1 MRRLLSLLA
10 IGLYSVN
17 LLSSCGPLTDPDGH
31 EGPGSS
37 SANRLSGTERLLA
50 PTGTVVDTN
59 AQADVTPGATEGSY
73 SLTADGAATYSVP
86 LWVPPGR
93 AGMQPELALSYN
105 SRSGMGIAGVGF
117 TLGGTPSRITRCRKS
132 VAQDGV
138 VGQVRFDTSDAF
150 CLDGARLV
158 HTNPSVAAYGA
169 NGSEYRT
176 EVDSFARVTLFAST
190 PSGPPDSFE
199 VRQKNGRIL
208 TYAAKLDG
216 GRVIPQRSPPTSV
229 NTDTLETVRF
239 AWALSE
245 VKDRQGNYMR
255 LLYDRVGSAE
265 MGYQHLLRRI
275 EYTGSHTD
283 ASVAVPQRSV
293 VFSYEAGDVDESY
306 VAGFKLRSSLRL
318 SRIQMYAPDV
328 PVSQTQPGASALWRS
343 YALKYFEGSERSI
356 SGRSLL
362 KSVEECDGRNVCKA
376 PTTFSWGM
384 GSESYTTIHTGISD
398 VIANDNMLGGVNPY
412 AARDVWTLQL
422 ADVNGDGKDD
432 LLYRMPIF
440 GPSGTF
446 SRAEWRLRLSTGS
459 GFGAAMNVSLPVVRV
474 GDSLDDLAPV
484 DMDMDGKTDILA
496 INRTHCDTNLS
507 GHNQLYRFNGTNFT
521 PTINDG
527 SEAYA
532 VCHTTLADRL
542 PTGLQT
548 ADLNADGLPDLIRSW
563 RHVNATEVT
572 PTEWAWR
579 LNPLGSTGALNFP
592 AYTSLGI
599 RSGLEHAG
607 LVVDVDGDGASELL
621 LRKPQSNTP
630 DDFASY
636 YTAVGVNSD
645 GSVREVET
653 TLSALAWDYD
663 RAPPHH
669 YLNLWMVDVTGDGLP
684 DALTLHRER
693 NPRDNQSRQLKL
705 AVNTG
710 NGFLRP
716 TIIALPLSSM
726 PGPSLWAEGGRTI
739 DNGLRVLDFDMDG
752 RQDLLLTEYYPTG
765 DASQPPREYLTVLQS
780 TGTGFTSR
788 FLSSQSASRIPV
800 GRASGDGFTKP
811 PGGTGPLEGA
821 GWGQKQTR
829 VGDINGDGLQDIVQV
844 AFSSSSLVVHLRQ
857 GGKPDLLQ
865 EVRDGH
871 GKFVRFEHAPLRAL
885 QDAGR
890 YTPGTCT
897 YPQYCG
903 TRGMWVVG
911 SYETDSGQGDVPELP
926 FRKYDV
932 SYAEGRTD
940 LRGRGWLGFG
950 RRVVT
955 DTATNATTT
964 TVYDNVTRTGT
975 LYLHAGSPKS
985 ETVSTPLELGTHSR
999 VTTFLREARTAP
1011 EGVTRFL
1018 CPVKTTVTETDS
1030 VHGAI
1035 AYSVLDQQCDAYGNV
1050 TSQDTFV
1057 RFSASD
1063 TVGTRLQRTLQVENH
1078 PSTWVLGLPRRV
1090 TDTSTSPPTDLHPS
1104 GQQATRATTYQYCAS
1119 EPCPESNLVWRAV
1132 TEPEGSVDTR
1142 LVVTYARDLTGQ
1154 VTSAEASHGGTA
1166 PSRQESVSYDN
1177 FEKLFP
1183 IMAINAEGL
1192 RSDTAHHP
1200 ALGVVALTEDANGVR
1215 TRRAYDGFGRLRI
1228 ETAPYREGGVSAGP
1242 SVSVGYALAGSGT
1255 LVTVQ
1260 RAGSPT
1266 VVERLDRWE
1275 RPISISTQAADG
1287 RWTYATTE
1295 YDFFGRPSRATQP
1308 RFEAE
1313 PAKAT
1318 TFTYDNLG
1326 RPLKATG
1333 PDGSFQEWTYQGRAM
1348 RHFDELS
1355 NWAAVVYSP
1364 LGQPLVV
1371 EEQESRDTATMV
1383 STFYSYGPF
1392 GLLESVRDDSGGV
1405 TSMEYDVLGRRT
1417 KLMEPKLGPL
1427 VTAYNAFGDVRQET
1441 DAGGRQ
1447 TTFGYD
1453 RLGREVLV
1461 SNADG
1466 QTRFVWDTAPYG
1478 IGGLAQAVNE
1488 RSATTTAD
1496 DVVSAYTYD
1505 PLSRPI
1511 QESLTL
1517 GGATYLLDQSY
1528 DGFGRPDTL
1537 WYPAGPGGTRLT
1549 AKQEYTA
1556 TGYPLAVKDAST
1568 GAEYWRAKERDAV
1581 GRLLTEARGANVL
1594 TTWNRYDHRGRL
1606 RFIESRVGATT
1617 AGSPLQSLSYGY
1629 NTNNSLRSRHDT
1641 LKQVS
1646 ESFQYDG
1653 LDRLKRWTVQA
1664 RCDNTVTDYDYDLL
1678 GNLTSRKVVRNGTQT
1693 ERLYFQ
1699 YGALTAPRHALTG
1712 VSTTANFS
1720 TLSESFTYDAAGNQT
1735 NAAEAGTG
1743 RFRNIS
1749 YTSFNLPATLQT
1761 QQGTLSFTY
1770 DAFQRRTLK
1779 QHGNGDSTLYL
1790 GGVYEKRRES
1800 GADSHVFMVLAEGRA
1815 VAQVTLASSSGAT
1828 PVTSYLLNDY
1838 LGSVETVTDAA
1849 GTVLEQRKYQP
1860 FGARGRVDDPT
1871 LAPATTS
1878 SVVRLGFTS
1887 HEWDEEAGLVNMRG
1901 RLYDPRVGRF
1911 LTPDPVVQAPFSSQ
1925 GLNRYSYV
1933 FNNPLRYID
1942 PSGFSGEE
1950 AISSVMWTGPTTDG
1964 EATSICGSPN
1974 PSDCISPTAGSVN
1987 GAATEV
1993 GNSSDGGDSSP
2004 AAIAGGADM
2013 NGGTAPGVVQSS
2025 CQFCVGD
2032 GRGLFAFSDKQ
2043 MDDLQGWA
2051 RETKWAY
2058 APGVGLAT
2066 STLNVMLSLMR
2077 GKTDDLYSDVAQV
2090 GLSFVAGK
2098 VIGGVIKGVAPVV
2111 VAATRPLLVK
2121 AEAGIAARLAL
2132 GGCFI
2137 AGTPV
2142 LTAKGLVPI
2151 EEVAVGDWVWAWDEE
2166 TKVPGWHR
2174 VSKTFIK
2181 PAMVVLEVMLESP
2194 DGTRES
2200 FGVTAEHPF
2209 GVVGRGWTEAQSLR
2223 WGDEV
2228 ESALGERMRVVSVA
2242 TSAERKPV
2250 FNFEVEDAHTY
2261 FVGESTAWVHNI
2273 SSIARRLFPNT
2284 MPERLAEEMADA
2296 ESVKA
2301 PIMEVS
2307 ARGFKALVDSGE
2319 KIKYVVLESGKL
2331 IVAPH
2336 TYMGVEIKH
2345 AVLSGGRAVLTAGEA
2360 EIARTGRRYF
2370 GLSINVQSG
2379 HFMPT
2384 EESVVYA
2391 RAAFA
2396 QFGITFR

>member
-1 MRRLLSLLA
+1 MKRLISLLTL
-10 IGLYSVN
+10 GLYGVN
-17 LLSSCGPLTDPDGH
+17 LLSSCGPASSPDGND
-31 EGPGSS
+31 ELAASTAS
-37 SANRLSGTERLLA
+37 RLSGTERLLA
-50 PTGTVVDTN
+50 PAGTVVDTN
-59 AQADVTPGATEGSY
+59 AQAGVTPGATEGSY

-105 SRSGMGIAGVGF
+105 SRSGAGLAGVGF

-132 VAQDGV
+132 LAQDGV
-138 VGQVRFDTSDAF
+138 VGQVRFDRSDAF

-176 EVDSFARVTLFAST
+176 EVDTFARVTLLAST
-190 PSGPPDSFE
+190 ASGPPDSFE
-199 VRQKNGRIL
+199 VRLKNGRIL
-208 TYAAKLDG
+208 TYAARLEG
-216 GRVIPQRSPPTSV
+216 ARVIPQQVPPTGVS
-229 NTDTLETVRF
+229 TSTLETVRF

-255 LLYDRVGSAE
+255 LLYSLEGTHTTGFE
-265 MGYQHLLRRI
+265 HLLTRI

-283 ASVAVPQRSV
+283 ASVALPRRSV
-293 VFSYEAGDVDESY
+293 VFNYEPGDVDESY
-306 VAGFKLRSSLRL
+306 VAGFKLRTSKRL
-318 SRIQMYAPDV
+318 ERIEMFAPDV
-328 PVSQTQPGASALWRS
+328 PVSQTQLGATTSWRS
-343 YALKYFEGSERSI
+343 YSLKYREGSEKSI

-362 KSVEECDGRNVCKA
+362 KTVTECDGRNVCKA
-376 PTTFSWGM
+376 PTTFSWGL
-384 GSESYTTIHTGISD
+384 GSESFTTIDTGIPD
-398 VIANDNMLGGVNPY
+398 VIDNDARYDSTKPFV
-412 AARDVWTLQL
+412 ARDYWTVQL

-432 LLYRMPIF
+432 LLYRFTRF
-440 GPSGTF
+440 GPSGGLPET
-446 SRAEWRLRLSTGS
+446 EWRLRLSTGS
-459 GFGAAMNVSLPVVRV
+459 GFGEFMVVNLPEAQV
-474 GDSLDDLAPV
+474 GDTLDDLAPV

-496 INRTHCDTNLS
+496 INRSRCVHNIS
-507 GHNQLYRFNGTNFT
+507 GHIQLYRFNGSNFT
-521 PTINDG
+521 TTINDG
-527 SEAYA
+527 SETYA
-532 VCHTTLADRL
+532 ICGTGLANLR
-542 PTGLQT
+542 PPGLQT
-548 ADLNADGLPDLIRSW
+548 ADLNADGLPDLLRSW
-563 RHVNATEVT
+563 RHANATSST
-572 PTEWAWR
+572 PAQWAWR
-579 LNPLGSTGALNFP
+579 LNPLGTSGTLNFP
-592 AYTSLGI
+592 AYTPTGI
-599 RSGLEHAG
+599 QSGLEHAG
-607 LVVDVDGDGASELL
+607 LIVDVDGDGASEVL

-630 DDFASY
+630 DDFANY
-636 YTAVGVNSD
+636 YTAVGINSD
-645 GSVREVET
+645 GSMREVAT
-653 TLSALAWDYD
+653 TLSALPWDHEW
-663 RAPPHH
+663 AQPHH
-669 YLNLWMVDVTGDGLP
+669 YLSLWMVDVTGDGLP

-693 NPRDNQSRQLKL
+693 QPHSDVHRNLKL
-705 AVNTG
+705 AINTG
-710 NGFLRP
+710 NGFLP
-716 TIIALPLSSM
+716 PQTLTLPAGSL
-726 PGPSLWAEGGRTI
+726 PGPAQWSETGRFI
-739 DNGLRVLDFDMDG
+739 DNGLRVLDFNMDG
-752 RQDLLLTEYYPTG
+752 RQDLLLTEYYLDRGT
-765 DASQPPREYLTVLQS
+765 PRRHLTVLLS
-780 TGTGFTSR
+780 TGTGFTPQI
-788 FLSSQSASRIPV
+788 LSTLEV
-800 GRASGDGFTKP
+800 GRATGDGTAT
-811 PGGTGPLEGA
+811 PGGSTPLEGS
-821 GWGQKQTR
+821 GWGQKLTR

-844 AFSSSSLVVHLRQ
+844 AHGTTTSPNPRLLVHLRQ

-865 EVRDGH
+865 QAIDGH
-871 GKFVRFEHAPLRAL
+871 GKFVRFEHRAL
-885 QDAGR
+885 RGMQDEGR

-903 TRGMWVVG
+903 TRGMWVVS
-911 SYETDSGQGDVPELP
+911 SYAVDNGQDDVLEPP

-955 DTATNATTT
+955 DTSTNATTT

-985 ETVSTPLELGTHSR
+985 ETVNTPLSSGTHSR
-999 VTTFLREARTAP
+999 VTTFLREARIAP
-1011 EGVTRFL
+1011 EGLTRFL
-1018 CPVKTTVTETDS
+1018 CQVKTTVIETEGT
-1030 VHGAI
+1030 HGDVSA
-1035 AYSVLDQQCDAYGNV
+1035 SVLDQQCDAYGNV
-1050 TSQDTFV
+1050 TSQDTFSS
-1057 RFSASD
+1057 FSATD
-1063 TVGTRLQRTLQVENH
+1063 TVGNRLQRTLQVENH

-1090 TDTSTSPPTDLHPS
+1090 TDTSTSPPTNLFPS
-1104 GQQATRATTYQYCAS
+1104 GQQATRARTYQYCAS
-1119 EPCPESNLVWRAV
+1119 EPCPESNLVWRTV

-1154 VTSAEASHGGTA
+1154 VTSAEATHGGSA

-1183 IMAINAEGL
+1183 TVGINAEGH
-1192 RSDTAHHP
+1192 RDDTAHHP

-1228 ETAPYREGGVSAGP
+1228 ETAPYREGGASAGP
-1242 SVSVGYALAGSGT
+1242 SVLVGYALAGRDT

-1266 VVERLDRWE
+1266 VVQRLDRWE
-1275 RPISISTQAADG
+1275 RPVSVSTQAADG
-1287 RWTYATTE
+1287 RWTNATTE
-1295 YDFFGRPSRATQP
+1295 YDFFGRPARTTQP

-1313 PAKAT
+1313 PAKAS

-1326 RPLKATG
+1326 RLLKATR
-1333 PDGSFQEWTYQGRAM
+1333 PDGAFQEWVYKGRSA
-1348 RHFDELS
+1348 RYFDELR
-1355 NWAAVVYSP
+1355 NWTATVFSP

-1371 EEQESRDTATMV
+1371 EELEQTGSSVTTI
-1383 STFYSYGPF
+1383 YSYGPF
-1392 GLLESVRDDSGGV
+1392 GLLEAVRDYSSGI

-1427 VTAYNAFGDVRQET
+1427 VTEYDAFGDVRQET

-1447 TTFGYD
+1447 TTYGYD

-1461 SNADG
+1461 DNADG
-1466 QTRFVWDTAPYG
+1466 LTRFTWDTAAHG
-1478 IGGLAQAVNE
+1478 VGGLAQAVNE

-1505 PLSRPI
+1505 TLSRPT
-1511 QESLTL
+1511 QEALTL
-1517 GGATYLLDQSY
+1517 GGATHLVDQSY
-1528 DGFGRPDTL
+1528 DSFGRPDTL

-1549 AKQEYTA
+1549 AQQVYTA

-1568 GAEYWRAKERDAV
+1568 GAEYWRARERDAA
-1581 GRLLTEARGANVL
+1581 GRLLVEARGANVL

-1617 AGSPLQSLSYGY
+1617 AGSPLQSLSYSY
-1629 NTNNSLRSRHDT
+1629 NTNNSLSSRHDT

-1664 RCDNTVTDYDYDLL
+1664 RCDNTVTDYGYNTL
-1678 GNLTSRKVVRNGTQT
+1678 GNLTSKKVVRNGTQT
-1693 ERLYFQ
+1693 EQLYFQ
-1699 YGALTAPRHALTG
+1699 YGAQSAPRHALTG

-1749 YTSFNLPATLQT
+1749 YTAFNLPATLQT

-1779 QHGNGDSTLYL
+1779 QHGNGDSTLYV
-1790 GGVYEKRRES
+1790 GGVYEKRRQA
-1800 GADSHVFMVLAEGRA
+1800 GVDSHVFLVLAEGRA

-1860 FGARGRVDDPT
+1860 FGAQGRADDPT
-1871 LAPATTS
+1871 LAPATTAS
-1878 SVVRLGFTS
+1878 SVRLGFTS
-1887 HEWDEEAGLVNMRG
+1887 HEWDDESGLVNMKG
-1901 RLYDPRVGRF
+1901 RLYDPKVGRF
-1911 LTPDPVVQAPFSSQ
+1911 LTPDPVVQAPYASQ
-1925 GLNRYSYV
+1925 SLNRYSYV
-1933 FNNPLRYID
+1933 LNNPLRYVD

-1950 AISSVMWTGPTTDG
+1950 AISSVMWTGPTADG

-2004 AAIAGGADM
+2004 AAIAGGADK
-2013 NGGTAPGVVQSS
+2013 NGGLEPGVVQSS
-2025 CQFCVGD
+2025 CRFCVGD

-2051 RETKWAY
+2051 RDTKWAY
-2058 APGVGLAT
+2058 VPGAGLAT
-2066 STLNVMLSLMR
+2066 TSLNLMLSLMR
-2077 GKTDDLYSDVAQV
+2077 GNTDNLASEAAQV
-2090 GLSFVAGK
+2090 VLSFVSAK
-2098 VIGGVIKGVAPVV
+2098 VVGVIIKKAAPVI
-2111 VAATRPLLVK
+2111 VAAIRPLWSK
-2121 AEAGIAARLAL
+2121 ADDGIVASLAV

-2209 GVVGRGWTEAQSLR
+2209 GVVGRGWTEAQSLG

-2228 ESALGERMRVVSVA
+2228 ESAMGERMRVVSVA
-2242 TSAERKPV
+2242 SSAERKPV

-2261 FVGESTAWVHNI
+2261 FVGESTAWVHNS

-2284 MPERLAEEMADA
+2284 MPEMLAAEMADA
-2296 ESVKA
+2296 KRVKA
-2301 PIMEVS
+2301 PIMEAS
-2307 ARGFKALVDSGE
+2307 LRSLKALVDSGE
-2319 KIKYVVLESGKL
+2319 RIKYVVLESGQL

-2345 AVLSGGRAVLTAGEA
+2345 AVLSAGRAVLTAGEA
-2360 EIARTGRRYF
+2360 QIARAGNTYF
-2370 GLSINVQSG
+2370 GLRISSRSG

-2384 EESVVYA
+2384 DESVAYA

-2396 QFGITFR
+2396 QIGITFPP

>member
-1 MRRLLSLLA
+1 MK
-10 IGLYSVN
+10 
-17 LLSSCGPLTDPDGH
+17 LSS
-31 EGPGSS
+31 SI
-37 SANRLSGTERLLA
+37 AN
-50 PTGTVVDTN
+50 
-59 AQADVTPGATEGSY
+59 
-73 SLTADGAATYSVP
+73 
-86 LWVPPGR
+86 
-93 AGMQPELALSYN
+93 
-105 SRSGMGIAGVGF
+105 
-117 TLGGTPSRITRCRKS
+117 
-132 VAQDGV
+132 
-138 VGQVRFDTSDAF
+138 
-150 CLDGARLV
+150 
-158 HTNPSVAAYGA
+158 
-169 NGSEYRT
+169 
-176 EVDSFARVTLFAST
+176 
-190 PSGPPDSFE
+190 GPPDSFE

-208 TYAAKLDG
+208 TYAARLEG
-216 GRVIPQRSPPTSV
+216 ARVIPQQAPPTGV
-229 NTDTLETVRF
+229 NTSTLETVRF

-255 LLYDRVGSAE
+255 LLYSQEGTQTTGFE
-265 MGYQHLLRRI
+265 HLLTRI
-275 EYTGSHTD
+275 DYTGSHTD
-283 ASVAVPQRSV
+283 ASVAQPQRSV
-293 VFSYEAGDVDESY
+293 VFNYEPGDVDESY
-306 VAGFKLRSSLRL
+306 VAGFKLRTSKRL
-318 SRIQMYAPDV
+318 ERIEMFAPDV
-328 PVSQTQPGASALWRS
+328 PVSQTQMGAVVSWRS
-343 YALKYFEGSERSI
+343 YSLKYREGSERSV

-362 KSVEECDGRNVCKA
+362 KTLTECDGRNVCKS
-376 PTTFSWGM
+376 PTTFHWGM
-384 GSESYTTIHTGISD
+384 GSESFTTINTGIPD
-398 VIANDNMLGGVNPY
+398 IIDNDARLDSLHPY
-412 AARDVWTLQL
+412 VARDYWTIQL
-422 ADVNGDGKDD
+422 VDVNGDGKDD
-432 LLYRMPIF
+432 LLYRYTRF
-440 GPSGTF
+440 GPSGGF
-446 SRAEWRLRLSTGS
+446 PEPEWRLRLSTGS
-459 GFGAAMNVSLPVVRV
+459 GFGEFMVVNLPTARV
-474 GDSLDDLAPV
+474 GDMLDDLAPV

-496 INRTHCDTNLS
+496 IKRTHCDTNLS
-507 GHNQLYRFNGTNFT
+507 GHNQLYRFNGTNFI

-527 SEAYA
+527 SETYA
-532 VCHTTLADRL
+532 VCNTPLANRR

-572 PTEWAWR
+572 PAEWAWR
-579 LNPLGSTGALNFP
+579 LNPLGTTGTLNFP
-592 AYTSLGI
+592 AYTPLGI
-599 RSGLEHAG
+599 LSGPEHAG

-621 LRKPQSNTP
+621 LRKPQSSAP
-630 DDFASY
+630 DVFANY
-636 YTAVGVNSD
+636 YTAVGINSD
-645 GSVREVET
+645 GSVREVAT
-653 TLSALAWDYD
+653 TLSALPWDHVLAQPY
-663 RAPPHH
+663 H
-669 YLNLWMVDVTGDGLP
+669 YLNLWLVDVTGDGLA
-684 DALTLHRER
+684 DALTLHREAQ
-693 NPRDNQSRQLKL
+693 PRADAPRLLKL

-710 NGFLRP
+710 NGFLP
-716 TIIALPLSSM
+716 PQTLDLPAGSM
-726 PGPSLWAEGGRTI
+726 PGPSQWSEGGRLI
-739 DNGLRVLDFDMDG
+739 DNGLRVLDFNMDG
-752 RQDLLLTEYYPTG
+752 RQDLLLTEYYLDRGTLR
-765 DASQPPREYLTVLQS
+765 AHLTVLLS
-780 TGTGFTSR
+780 TGTGFTTKI
-788 FLSSQSASRIPV
+788 LSDIAV
-800 GRASGDGFTKP
+800 GRATGDGTQSP
-811 PGGTGPLEGA
+811 SGAGAGAEGS
-821 GWGQKQTR
+821 GWGQKLTR

-844 AFSSSSLVVHLRQ
+844 AFDTTTSTPPRLLVHLRQ
-857 GGKPDLLQ
+857 GGKPDLLH
-865 EVRDGH
+865 EVVDGN
-871 GKFVRFEHAPLRAL
+871 GKFVRFEHVPLRAL

-911 SYETDSGQGDVPELP
+911 SYVTDSGQDNGPGP
-926 FRKYDV
+926 STRRYDV

-955 DTATNATTT
+955 DTSTNATTT

-1018 CPVKTTVTETDS
+1018 CPVKTTVSETDS

-1035 AYSVLDQQCDAYGNV
+1035 SFSVLDQQCDAYGNV
-1050 TSQDTFV
+1050 ASQDTFV
-1057 RFSASD
+1057 RFSATD
-1063 TVGTRLQRTLQVENH
+1063 TTGTRLQRTLQVENH

-1090 TDTSTSPPTDLHPS
+1090 TDTSTSPATDLFPN
-1104 GQQATRATTYQYCAS
+1104 GQQSTRTRTYQYCAS
-1119 EPCPESNLVWRAV
+1119 EPCPESNLVWRTV

-1142 LVVTYARDLTGQ
+1142 LVVTYARDATGQ
-1154 VTSAEASHGGTA
+1154 VTSAEATHGGTA

-1183 IMAINAEGL
+1183 TMAINAEGH
-1192 RSDTAHHP
+1192 RSDTAYHP

-1228 ETAPYREGGVSAGP
+1228 EAAPYREGGASAGP
-1242 SVSVGYALAGSGT
+1242 SVLVGYALVGLDT

-1266 VVERLDRWE
+1266 VVQRLDRWE
-1275 RPISISTQAADG
+1275 RPISVSTQAADG

-1295 YDFFGRPSRATQP
+1295 YDFFGRPARTTQP

-1313 PAKAT
+1313 PAKVT

-1355 NWAAVVYSP
+1355 NWWAILYSP

-1371 EEQESRDTATMV
+1371 EEQESRATATLV
-1383 STFYSYGPF
+1383 ATFYAYGPF

-1427 VTAYNAFGDVRQET
+1427 VTAYNAFGDVREEM
-1441 DAGGRQ
+1441 DAGARL

-1466 QTRFVWDTAPYG
+1466 QTRFVWDTTPYG

-1528 DGFGRPDTL
+1528 DSVGRPDTL

-1581 GRLLTEARGANVL
+1581 GRLLSEARGANVL
-1594 TTWNRYDHRGRL
+1594 TTWNRYDNRGRL
-1606 RFIESRVGATT
+1606 RFIESRVGPTT
-1617 AGSPLQSLSYGY
+1617 AGSPLQSLSYSY

-1653 LDRLKRWTVQA
+1653 LDRLTRWTVQA

-1699 YGALTAPRHALTG
+1699 YGAQTAPRHALTG

-1779 QHGNGDSTLYL
+1779 QNINGDSTLYL

-1800 GADSHVFMVLAEGRA
+1800 GVDSHVFLVLAEGRA
-1815 VAQVTLASSSGAT
+1815 VAQVTQDSSSGAT

-1911 LTPDPVVQAPFSSQ
+1911 LTPDAVVQAPFSSQ

-1933 FNNPLRYID
+1933 FNNPLRYVD
-1942 PSGFSGEE
+1942 PSGFSGED
-1950 AISSVMWTGPTTDG
+1950 AISSVMWTGPTANG
-1964 EATSICGSPN
+1964 EMTAICGSPN
-1974 PSDCISPTAGSVN
+1974 PSDCISSTAGAVN

-2013 NGGTAPGVVQSS
+2013 NGGVAPGGVQSS
-2025 CQFCVGD
+2025 CRFCVGD

-2043 MDDLQGWA
+2043 MDDLQGWM

-2058 APGVGLAT
+2058 APVLGLAT

-2077 GKTDDLYSDVAQV
+2077 GKTDDLASDVAQV
-2090 GLSFVAGK
+2090 GLSFVGGK

-2121 AEAGIAARLAL
+2121 AEAGIVARLAL

-2166 TKVPGWHR
+2166 TRVPGWHR

-2181 PAMVVLEVMLESP
+2181 PAMVVLEVTLESP
-2194 DGTRES
+2194 DGTREE

-2228 ESALGERMRVVSVA
+2228 ESAMEERMRVVSVA

-2284 MPERLAEEMADA
+2284 MPERLAGEIADA
-2296 ESVKA
+2296 MSVKA
-2301 PIMEVS
+2301 PIMEVG

-2319 KIKYVVLESGKL
+2319 RLKFVVLESGQL

-2336 TYMGVEIKH
+2336 TYLGVEIKH

-2360 EIARTGRRYF
+2360 QIARDGRTYF
-2370 GLSINVQSG
+2370 GISINNQSG

-2384 EESVVYA
+2384 TESLAYA
-2391 RAAFA
+2391 REAFA
-2396 QFGITFR
+2396 KIGITFR